1 MKYLYLFVLL
11 FSVIVPFAFSFHS
24 KLNFHHQFKAAF
36 LSIAAVAIP
45 FVLWDMYFTT
55 LMVWGFNPSY
65 LLGISIYNLPLE
77 EVLFFICIPF
87 CCLFTYHSLN
97 LMRKSSVNIRLAAS
111 LSIILGIVLFISGL
125 FYLQK
130 SYTLWSFTTAG
141 LSLIILGIKRPLYI
155 SNFWIAYLVL
165 LLPFFIVNGILTG
178 TGPDR
183 PVVWYNNAE
192 NLGLRIL
199 TIPIEDFVY
208 GMTLILWNIVL
219 FETFSKKSSLERKA

>member
-1 MKYLYLFVLL
+1 MKYLYLLVLL
-11 FSVIVPFAFSFHS
+11 FSVIVPFASSFHS
-24 KLNFHHQFKAAF
+24 KLNFRHQFKAAF
-36 LSIAAVAIP
+36 LSIATVAVP
-45 FVLWDMYFTT
+45 FVLWDIYFTSV
-55 LMVWGFNPSY
+55 MVWGFNPHY

-87 CCLFTYHSLN
+87 CCLFTYHALN
-97 LMRKSSVNIRLAAS
+97 LMRKSTVNIRQVAS
-111 LSIILGIVLFISGL
+111 LSIVMGIALFATGL
-125 FYLQK
+125 FYLQR
-130 SYTLWSFTTAG
+130 SYTLWSFTAAG
-141 LSLIILGIKRPLYI
+141 LSLIILGIKRPHYI

-178 TGPDR
+178 TGPDS

-192 NLGLRIL
+192 NLALRIF

-219 FETFSKKSSLERKA
+219 FETFSKKRSLDIKA